1 MSHVSQRLQR
11 LYDWTPGFRTVYKKP
26 APQEPNLFSVPQTSG
41 QSGWIVFTYENNI
54 PVCVYITSQECLKL
68 PCCVDERICNDTFL
82 RVEKVSKLEFIVSD
96 IWMLNSNCV
105 FACSNFQQR
114 YALLK
119 DFLVDFVFHVP
130 GTLKLIHK
138 SDMKNVKIR
147 GSEIYYA
154 DIGSKGYFVEE
165 AGDMVVVKKMTMPDC
180 YEIKG
185 QKGYLKVPD
194 LKTSV
199 FLRSKGAEFEC
210 RCTQNED
217 GSWSLIEK
225 VLE

>member
-1 MSHVSQRLQR
+1 MNHVSQRLQR
-11 LYDWTPGFRTVYKKP
+11 LYDWTPTFRMVLKKP

-41 QSGWIVFTYENNI
+41 KPGWIIFTYENNI
-54 PVCVYITSQECLKL
+54 PVCVFMTPQECLKI

-82 RVEKVSKLEFIVSD
+82 RVEKVSNLEFVVSD

-114 YALLK
+114 YELLK
-119 DFLVDFVFHVP
+119 SFLSDFVFHVP

-138 SDMKNVKIR
+138 SELKNAKIR
-147 GSEIYYA
+147 GKEYYSS
-154 DIGSKGYFVEE
+154 DIGTKGSFTEDSAEKVI
-165 AGDMVVVKKMTMPDC
+165 VKRMSIPDC
-180 YEIKG
+180 YEIKDK
-185 QKGYLKVPD
+185 QGYLKVPD
-194 LKTSV
+194 LKTSE
-199 FLRSKGAEFEC
+199 FLRSKGPEFEC

-217 GSWSLIEK
+217 GSWSLSEK

>member
-1 MSHVSQRLQR
+1 M
-11 LYDWTPGFRTVYKKP
+11 
-26 APQEPNLFSVPQTSG
+26 
-41 QSGWIVFTYENNI
+41 
-54 PVCVYITSQECLKL
+54 TSQECLKL

-82 RVEKVSKLEFIVSD
+82 RVEKVSKLEYVVSD

-114 YALLK
+114 YDMLK
-119 DFLVDFVFHVP
+119 DFLADFVFHVP

-138 SDMKNVKIR
+138 SEMKNVKVR
-147 GSEIYYA
+147 GQEVYSA

-165 AGDMVVVKKMTMPDC
+165 AGDLVIVKRLAIPDC

-185 QKGYLKVPD
+185 KKGYLKVPD

-199 FLRSKGAEFEC
+199 FLRSKGPEFEC
-210 RCTQNED
+210 RCTQAED
-217 GSWSLIEK
+217 GSWEL
-225 VLE
+225 VR

>member
-1 MSHVSQRLQR
+1 MNHVSQRLQR
-11 LYDWTPGFRTVYKKP
+11 LYDWTPSFRTVLKKP
-26 APQEPNLFSVPQTSG
+26 APQEPDVFSVPQTTG
-41 QSGWIVFTYENNI
+41 KTGWIVFTYENNI
-54 PVCVYITSQECLKL
+54 PVCVYMTPQECLKL

-82 RVEKVSKLEFIVSD
+82 RVEKVSNLEFIVSD

-105 FACSNFQQR
+105 FACSSFQQR
-114 YALLK
+114 YDLLK
-119 DFLVDFVFHVP
+119 SFLSDFVFHVP

-138 SDMKNVKIR
+138 SDLKNVKIR
-147 GSEIYYA
+147 GNEYYSS
-154 DIGSKGYFVEE
+154 DIGAKGCFVEE
-165 AGDMVVVKKMTMPDC
+165 VGDKVIVKRMATPDC

-194 LKTSV
+194 LKTSA
-199 FLRSKGAEFEC
+199 FLRSKGPEFEC

-217 GSWSLIEK
+217 GSWSLSEK